1 MAYPKKAQAEK
12 VRLVTLSFAPGV
24 IAKLEALTAA
34 DALEEGRAPN
44 RSAFVARL
52 VLAEHTRRERRD
64 RMRKAAA
71 LARVRK
77 TRS

>member
-24 IAKLEALTAA
+24 IAKL
-34 DALEEGRAPN
+34 DALAAEDAVDESRAPN

-52 VLAEHTRRERRD
+52 VVAEHARRD
-64 RMRKAAA
+64 RRDRTRKAAA
-71 LARVRK
+71 P
-77 TRS
+77 TRASRR